1 MTGKF
6 LKFFWMMTKV
16 HKIIGKNGKVENFH
30 FFQCFYGLSSSSQ
43 KKSWFPKKLEK
54 FSSIRWKTGEKKMKK
69 MRDVYKNLSVP
80 NENVPIIFP
89 YKLLHNFR
97 IFFSK
102 HLSIFVGLELENW
115 WQILVG
121 TSADGVFWWHENMWM
136 KIFFTVEN
144 CAFKLCETNPII
156 FL

>member
-1 MTGKF
+1 M
-6 LKFFWMMTKV
+6 LTKV
-16 HKIIGKNGKVENFH
+16 HKIIGKNGKFEFFH
-30 FFQCFYGLSSSSQ
+30 FFQCFYGLWSTSQ
-43 KKSWFPKKLEK
+43 KKSKIPKKLEK
-54 FSSIRWKTGEKKMKK
+54 FSSTRWKTGEKKKK
-69 MRDVYKNLSVP
+69 KIWYVYKNLSVP
-80 NENVPIIFP
+80 KENVTNIFP
-89 YKLLHNFR
+89 YKFIHNFW

-144 CAFKLCETNPII
+144 CAFKLCETNPIF